1 MPPRFKRDSA
11 KHCTSVQALSS
22 HKSAICKQGMSG
34 SDLPSKVN
42 LACATGPVTTR
53 NVFCLFF
60 QKKKI
65 ILHRPEFSV
74 IITNMQSGIVHAL
87 GLLLLQEKNHFYII
101 RQKER
106 KKNKKNLSN

>member
-22 HKSAICKQGMSG
+22 YKSAICKQGMSG
-34 SDLPSKVN
+34 SGLPFKVN

-53 NVFCLFF
+53 NAFSFLF
-60 QKKKI
+60 

-74 IITNMQSGIVHAL
+74 IITNMRSGIVHAL
-87 GLLLLQEKNHFYII
+87 GLLLLQDKNHFYII
-101 RQKER
+101 R
-106 KKNKKNLSN
+106 